1 MLGEVED
8 SNAFTIVSEWSTAAE
23 AEQFLGSREFQIL
36 KGIRM
41 LLRTEPVLVFDDV
54 QVRVT
59 RLLRSA

>member
-8 SNAFTIVSEWSTAAE
+8 SNAFSIASEWSSVAE
-23 AEQFLGSREFQIL
+23 AEQFLASREFQIL